1 MSEFGYDLAQES
13 VNLFLEH
20 EIHTN
25 EVIDKKNKEV
35 NRLVTKMENL
45 ERFLTLVA
53 NRTDDSNRVD
63 LVDAADQAMVD
74 KLREDPDL
82 QHIFPHGKYTWK
94 EKEVE
99 NLQRMI
105 NQHIEGPLQRK
116 ITMLTEQMVL
126 DQHDLGKALEMFK
139 SGVNRMNNMID
150 RILSNIQRAH

>member
-82 QHIFPHGKYTWK
+82 QHIFPLGKYTSK

-105 NQHIEGPLQRK
+105 NQHIDGPLQRK
-116 ITMLTEQMVL
+116 IT
-126 DQHDLGKALEMFK
+126 
-139 SGVNRMNNMID
+139 
-150 RILSNIQRAH
+150 